1 MSVTTRQAAASPL
14 GLDSNVSC
22 WEKKMTLRLMR
33 RTALALTA
41 LVLAACNET
50 MTEPETAE
58 VAAATPEFAVAA
70 NTWTTKADMPGTA
83 RRDLATATVT
93 NAAGQS
99 VLYAIGGQTS
109 GGSLGR
115 VQAYNVATNS
125 WTYRREM
132 PIAVYNTNGAGVI
145 NGKIYVSGGVTRDK
159 LFRRELHVYDPVT
172 NTWTRKQDMPLTT
185 WGGITGVI
193 NNQLY
198 VLTCGERDADCY
210 VDFAPLE
217 LYRYDPATDQWTF
230 VGYSP
235 EQVERPMGG
244 TIGGKLYLTGANTVR
259 SGGGARFTVY
269 DPATNQWTSK
279 APLPRARWLGAAAA
293 LGAKL
298 YVFGGF
304 QLNSDGSITRVRTT
318 SVYDPATDAWT
329 NRAPMPTLR
338 SGYSASRVVLN
349 RQARIEVVG
358 GSRPGNNLQYVP

>member
-1 MSVTTRQAAASPL
+1 
-14 GLDSNVSC
+14 
-22 WEKKMTLRLMR
+22 MTDRLMR
-33 RTALALTA
+33 PTALALTA

-50 MTEPETAE
+50 ITEPETTE

-70 NTWTTKADMPGTA
+70 NNWITKADMPGTA

-99 VLYAIGGQTS
+99 VLYAIGGQS
-109 GGSLGR
+109 AAGSLGR

-125 WTYRREM
+125 WTRRAEL

-159 LFRRELHVYDPVT
+159 FFRRELHMYDPTT
-172 NTWTRKQDMPLTT
+172 NTWTRKQDMPRET

-198 VLTCGERDADCY
+198 VLTCGEREEDCY
-210 VDFAPLE
+210 IDFAPLE

-235 EQVERPMGG
+235 NQLDRPMGG
-244 TIGGKLYLTGANTVR
+244 TIGRKLYFTGANTPS

-269 DPATNQWTSK
+269 DPATNRWMSK
-279 APLPRARWLGAAAA
+279 APLPRARKLGAGVA

-298 YVFGGF
+298 YVIGGM
-304 QLNSDGSITRVRTT
+304 QRNSDGTITQVRTT
-318 SVYDPATDAWT
+318 SVYDPATNAWT
-329 NRAPMPTLR
+329 NRAPMPTMR
-338 SGYSASRVVLN
+338 SGFSASRVVLN
-349 RQARIEVVG
+349 GKARIEVVG
-358 GSRPGNNLQYVP
+358 GSRPGNNLQYMP